1 MASQLW
7 NSVVATKQHYEY
19 TVRVDDR
26 TAKLAIIANN
36 VNSFH
41 VDDLT
46 AKQECIPV
54 RCVQGVSV
62 WEGLCPGSLCPGCL
76 CPGGVSIRQ
85 EVTSYRD
92 PSPL

>member
-1 MASQLW
+1 MESQLG
-7 NSVVATKQHYEY
+7 NSVVATKQHYKY
-19 TVRVDDR
+19 SVRVDDC

-41 VDDLT
+41 VDDLA

-62 WEGLCPGSLCPGCL
+62 WEGLCPGGL
-76 CPGGVSIRQ
+76 CPGGVAVQRVS
-85 EVTSYRD
+85 V
-92 PSPL
+92 